1 MKMRTSGHVGW
12 KLPLTMSRA
21 KLPADADPVVTLAED
36 IGAFT
41 ADPLGYAMYAFDWGE
56 GDLAQMDGPRAWQR
70 AVMVQI
76 GAHLSDPGRRF
87 QPLRIARASGHGIG
101 KSALIGMLVKWALD
115 TCPDTRVIVTAN
127 TEAQLRTKTGPELAK
142 WARLALTSD
151 WFRDSATA
159 MVSTMGGHDKS
170 WRCDLV
176 TWSENNTEAF
186 AGLHNQGKRIVL
198 VFDEASGIADKVWE
212 VALGALTDADTE
224 IIWLAFGNPTHA
236 SGAFRE
242 CFGRYRALWCAAQID
257 AREVE
262 GTNKRYLDEL
272 VRTFGVDSDV
282 VRVRVRGQFPSASA
296 MQFIGQTEIEGAQ
309 AREIALMAG
318 GEPVIFGVDC
328 ARYGDDES
336 VLAIRCGVDAR
347 SRPWQAWRG
356 TDAMSLAGDIALAAQ
371 RWQPDAIMVDAGNIG
386 AAIVDRL
393 RQLVGDVPV
402 IEVWFGGAGRD
413 AELEPGV
420 AVHTANKRA
429 EIWARMRAWLR
440 RGAIPDHPRLRD
452 DLAGPTYGFAAD
464 DTRVRL
470 ERKVD
475 MKKRGLPSPD
485 WADALACTFAEAVLP
500 RRMPNWLDPERV
512 AALRDEDRYT
522 ELD

>member
-1 MKMRTSGHVGW
+1 MPEK
-12 KLPLTMSRA
+12 KA
-21 KLPADADPVVTLAED
+21 KAVADPALALAED

-41 ADPLGYAMYAFDWGE
+41 ADPLGHALYAYAWGE
-56 GDLAQMDGPRAWQR
+56 GDLAGIEGPRAWQR
-70 AVMVQI
+70 AVMAEI
-76 GAHLSDPGRRF
+76 GGHLSDPARRF

-101 KSALIGMLVKWALD
+101 KSALIAMLVKWALD

-127 TEAQLRTKTGPELAK
+127 TEAQLRTKTAPELAK
-142 WARLALTSD
+142 WAQGSLTAG
-151 WFRDSATA
+151 WFRQSATA
-159 MVSTMGGHDKS
+159 MISTMPGHDRS

-176 TWSENNTEAF
+176 TWSESNTEAF

-212 VALGALTDADTE
+212 VALGALTDAGTE

-236 SGAFRE
+236 TGAFRE
-242 CFGRYRALWCAAQID
+242 CFGRHRALWQCAQID
-257 AREVE
+257 ARDVE
-262 GTNKRYLDEL
+262 GTNRAYLDEL
-272 VRTFGVDSDV
+272 VRTFGEDSDV
-282 VRVRVRGQFPSASA
+282 ARVRVLGRFPSATA
-296 MQFIGQTEIEGAQ
+296 MQFIGQQAIEAAQ
-309 AREIALMAG
+309 ARAIPDLAG
-318 GEPVIFGVDC
+318 AEPVIFGVDC

-336 VLAIRCGVDAR
+336 VLAIRCGADAR
-347 SRPWQAWRG
+347 SRAWQSWRG
-356 TDAMSLAGDIALAAQ
+356 SDAMHLAGDIALAAQ

-393 RQLVGDVPV
+393 RQLVGDLPV
-402 IEVWFGGAGRD
+402 IEVWFGGEGRD

-440 RGAIPDHPRLRD
+440 HGAIPDNARLRD

-464 DTRVRL
+464 DTRIRM
-470 ERKVD
+470 ERKAD
-475 MKKRGLPSPD
+475 MKRRGLPSPD
-485 WADALACTFAEAVLP
+485 WADALACTFAEPVLP
-500 RRMPNWLDPERV
+500 RALPNWLDPDRV
-512 AALRDEDRYT
+512 AAIRDEDRYT

>member
-1 MKMRTSGHVGW
+1 
-12 KLPLTMSRA
+12 MSDVALSRE
-21 KLPADADPVVTLAED
+21 LDPFLALAGD

-41 ADPLGYAMYAFDWGE
+41 ADPLGYASYAFAWGE
-56 GDLAQMDGPRAWQR
+56 GELAGMVGLREWQR
-70 AVMVQI
+70 AVMAEI
-76 GAHLSDPGRRF
+76 RDHLSDPARRF

-101 KSALIGMLVKWALD
+101 KSALIAILVKWALD
-115 TCPDTRVIVTAN
+115 TCPDARVIVTAN

-142 WARLALTSD
+142 WAGFALTSA
-151 WFRDSATA
+151 WFRHSATA
-159 MVSTMGGHDKS
+159 ITSTMAGREKS

-176 TWSENNTEAF
+176 TWSESNTEAF

-236 SGAFRE
+236 TGAFRE
-242 CFGRYRALWCAAQID
+242 CFGRHRALWQSAQIY
-257 AREVE
+257 ARDFE
-262 GTNKRYLDEL
+262 GTNKAYLAEQ
-272 VRTFGVDSDV
+272 VRTFGEDSDIA
-282 VRVRVRGQFPSASA
+282 RVRVRGQFPSANA
-296 MQFIGQTEIEGAQ
+296 MQFIGQREIEMAQ
-309 AREIALMAG
+309 VREIAVLAG

-336 VLAIRCGVDAR
+336 VLAIRCGSDAR
-347 SRPWQAWRG
+347 SRPWQSWRG
-356 TDAMSLAGDIALAAQ
+356 ADAMSLAGDIALAAQ

-393 RQLVGDVPV
+393 RQLVGDLPV
-402 IEVWFGGAGRD
+402 IEVWFGGQGRD

-420 AVHTANKRA
+420 SVHTANKRA
-429 EIWARMRAWLR
+429 EIWTRMRAWLR
-440 RGAIPDHPRLRD
+440 RGAIPDSPRLRD

-464 DTRVRL
+464 DTRVKL
-470 ERKVD
+470 ERKAD

-500 RRMPNWLDPERV
+500 RQVPNWLDPDRV
-512 AALRDEDRYT
+512 AAMRDDDRYT

>member
-1 MKMRTSGHVGW
+1 VDDAMTD
-12 KLPLTMSRA
+12 
-21 KLPADADPVVTLAED
+21 PALALADD

-41 ADPLGYAMYAFDWGE
+41 ADPLGYAHYAFAWGE
-56 GDLAQMDGPRAWQR
+56 SELAGMAGPRVWQQ
-70 AVMVQI
+70 AVMTEI
-76 GAHLSDPGRRF
+76 REHLSDPARRF

-101 KSALIGMLVKWALD
+101 KSALIAMLTKWALD
-115 TCPDTRVIVTAN
+115 TCPDTRVIITAN
-127 TEAQLRTKTGPELAK
+127 TEAQLRTKTAPELGK
-142 WARLALTSD
+142 WSQLSLTSA
-151 WFRDSATA
+151 WFRQSATA
-159 MVSTMGGHDKS
+159 MNSTMAGREKS

-186 AGLHNQGKRIVL
+186 AGLHNQGKRIML

-224 IIWLAFGNPTHA
+224 IIWLAFGNPTH
-236 SGAFRE
+236 STGAFRE
-242 CFGRYRALWCAAQID
+242 CFGRHRTLWQTAQID
-257 AREVE
+257 ARDVE
-262 GTNKRYLDEL
+262 GTNKAYLDEL
-272 VRTFGVDSDV
+272 VRTFGEDSNV
-282 VRVRVRGQFPSASA
+282 ARVRVRGQFPSSSD
-296 MQFIGQTEIEGAQ
+296 MQFIGQRDIETALG
-309 AREIALMAG
+309 REIPVMAG
-318 GEPVIFGVDC
+318 GEPVVFGVDC

-336 VLAIRCGVDAR
+336 VLAIRCGNDAR
-347 SRPWQAWRG
+347 SRAWQSWRA
-356 TDAMSLAGDIALAAQ
+356 TDAMQLAGDIAVAAQ

-402 IEVWFGGAGRD
+402 IEVWFGGQGRD
-413 AELEPGV
+413 AELEPGI

-429 EIWARMRAWLR
+429 EIWTRMRAWLR
-440 RGAIPDHPRLRD
+440 RGAIPDVPRLRD

-475 MKKRGLPSPD
+475 MKRRGLPSPD
-485 WADALACTFAEAVLP
+485 WADALACTFAEVVSP
-500 RRMPNWLDPERV
+500 RSVPNWLDPDRA
-512 AALRDEDRYT
+512 AALRDDDRYT